1 MPFSSVRASVLVVDD
16 DPMMIELLTTR
27 LELAGYH
34 SCYARNGRDALERI
48 SQMRLAAMVLDI
60 NMPELDGFG
69 VLDHLRGQGR
79 LKSLPTMVLT
89 ARNQTDDIRRAV
101 ALGARDYLAKPFQ
114 DQVFLNR
121 VARLV
126 LRSKPNPAQGAP
138 VPGAPDLWGVPTG
151 LRPKAGKVFDS

>member
-1 MPFSSVRASVLVVDD
+1 MSFNSIRPSVLVVDD
-16 DPMMIELLTTR
+16 DPMMVELLTTR

-48 SQMRLAAMVLDI
+48 PHVRLAAMVLDI

-69 VLDHLRGQGR
+69 VLECLRNQGSLR
-79 LKSLPTMVLT
+79 SLPTMVLT
-89 ARNQTDDIRRAV
+89 ARNQPDDIKRAV

-114 DQVFLNR
+114 DQTFLAR

-126 LRSKPNPAQGAP
+126 GRPIPVPTQGAL
-138 VPGAPDLWGVPTG
+138 VPGGQN
-151 LRPKAGKVFDS
+151 F